1 MKLVWQILKEFLKRL
16 EKFNPPVFTE
26 GSSNLNRIFYT
37 NEFEIEE
44 RWIEKNIEI
53 KGRSF
58 ESIKKNMTVGKYNL

>member
-26 GSSNLNRIFYT
+26 GNSNLNRIFYT

-44 RWIEKNIEI
+44 RWIEKISKLKEDRL
-53 KGRSF
+53 K
-58 ESIKKNMTVGKYNL
+58 V